1 MEEVVLFLDK
11 LKIEKNYSPHTIKNY
26 EKDIL
31 QFSEYIKSEGIN
43 SFQIVTVIEVR
54 GFYSLLQKRG
64 NSRRTISRKISCLRS
79 FYKFLLQ
86 EERAKTNPFVAVSL
100 PKKNISLPKFL
111 YEDELHKL
119 FTSLGENSNLSIRN
133 KAIMELLYA
142 TGIRVSELTS
152 LKLQSIN
159 YVSGTITVFGKRS
172 KERIVPFGEFARKA
186 ITLYIRDVRL
196 NLLDGKEEHNFLFVN
211 NNGNPITPR
220 GIRYIINEI
229 VKNAAMTNN
238 ISPHV
243 LRHTFATH
251 LLDKGADLRSV
262 QELLG
267 HENLSTTQIYT
278 HVTKEKLQNIYTM
291 YHPRA

>member
-196 NLLDGKEEHNFLFVN
+196 NLLDGMEEHNFLFVN

-229 VKNAAMTNN
+229 VKNSAMTNN

>member
-1 MEEVVLFLDK
+1 MEEIVLFLDK
-11 LKIEKNYSPHTIKNY
+11 LKIEKNYSPHTLTNY

-31 QFSEYIKSEGIN
+31 QFTEYIKSEGII
-43 SFQIVTVIEVR
+43 SFQSVTVIEVR
-54 GFYSLLQKRG
+54 GFYSVLQKKG
-64 NSRRTISRKISCLRS
+64 NSRKTISRKISCLRS

-86 EERAKTNPFVAVSL
+86 EDRAMSNPFVAVSL
-100 PKKNISLPKFL
+100 PKKNLSLPKFL
-111 YEDELHKL
+111 YEDEIHKL
-119 FTSLGENSNLSIRN
+119 FNSLEGTSNLSIRN

-159 YVSGTITVFGKRS
+159 YISGTITVLGKRS
-172 KERIVPFGEFARKA
+172 KERIVPFGEYARKA

-196 NLLDGKEEHNFLFVN
+196 KLIDGKEEHNFLFVN
-211 NNGNPITPR
+211 NQGNPITAR
-220 GIRYIINEI
+220 GVRYVINEI
-229 VKNAAMTNN
+229 VKNASLANN